1 MTVFLWKLHFFP
13 GFLLEIF
20 HFQTRSGNTGTKKKR
35 VSLEKQMNNLEIGV
49 RFHET
54 SCIKKR
60 YEYQCQC
67 VNDSRTV
74 CCLLSI
80 SRYLTHSTGINNR
93 PNTTVSYDSFQRL
106 SKQIFRETKR
116 ERRLKRVF
124 QEFDVEKKGYIEAQ
138 GIKRVLRRLNIDH
151 TESDIDLMIKM
162 ADTKGD
168 ERVDFDEFIQI
179 FGESDFI
186 QKFGYNEASSL
197 VET

>member
-1 MTVFLWKLHFFP
+1 MAGIPHQKQVNMRVIFRNYDKDSDGFISMKDLVHVFKDL
-13 GFLLEIF
+13 GE
-20 HFQTRSGNTGTKKKR
+20 
-35 VSLEKQMNNLEIGV
+35 EIGDEELKEHL
-49 RFHET
+49 R
-54 SCIKKR
+54 I
-60 YEYQCQC
+60 
-67 VNDSRTV
+67 
-74 CCLLSI
+74 
-80 SRYLTHSTGINNR
+80 TGINNR

-186 QKFGYNEASSL
+186 
-197 VET
+197 